1 MHGKGYLEEPL
12 RVPAGAPY
20 EWYTTTTP
28 AAPHVTQNHVPPRR
42 LASAETPPSKN
53 GCFCC
58 EGLLGPSGAPA
69 PHAGDAEDGFGGVVT
84 SMTGGAVGRRRAY
97 EEDAP
102 AGGGCCCVSEG
113 SAAPDQDPGCCR
125 PAALLLLLVALLTLF
140 LLVSGAILYT
150 NYLNL
155 KPRPH
160 LHQGESCADNFCAF
174 GATCVEDED
183 GEARCRCPEHC
194 PTLGQHPVCG
204 SDGRS
209 YVSECVLRM
218 TACQRQEHLR
228 VMHLG
233 ECDMPDP
240 CAQKQCP
247 PGARCVASADGRSAR
262 CECPAKCPAYGD
274 HVGSRPVCGSD
285 GVDYANLCQL
295 RRAACTA
302 DADITVRYHG
312 KCDPCAGLLC
322 PSPEECQLDE
332 DRNPVCRC
340 GETCPLE
347 FMPVCGSDGKTYVNE
362 CSLRQQACR
371 TQKNLR
377 IIYRGECSSGVNP
390 CAGIRCSPG
399 QECVINKFG
408 IAKCECPA
416 ECEPVLRP
424 TCGDDG
430 RTYDSVCQLKRAAC
444 LAKRRV
450 AVAHAGA
457 CGSAGPCSRHV
468 CSLGAQC
475 VEKGDGL
482 PYCECPTCPAEF
494 SPACGSDG
502 LSYDNE
508 CKLRLEAC
516 LRKKEITLLYDGLCN
531 GCESK
536 QCDFYAVCE
545 SDGSGSS
552 KCVCPQI
559 CPADVLSAV
568 CGSDG
573 RTYRSECELRI
584 HACKTQK
591 MLLVAHKG
599 DCDAC
604 LEVKCKFGAVC
615 EAGECVC
622 PGACP
627 ASKTESI
634 CASDGITYA
643 SECEMVRAGCAASQE
658 LQVEFYGECTEKL
671 VTPAPTVAPMN
682 TFAPMVVVRKGGKGP
697 GARANEVAGGKGA
710 EAEACKDIRC
720 DFDAT
725 CELGDDHFPRCTC
738 KFECPVAE
746 NKPVCASD
754 LRMYPN
760 ACAMKMEGC
769 QRQEELRLRPI
780 DLCEGMEVKPCNG
793 ATPLV
798 SPETGDEYD
807 CGSGPRRQDCPSA
820 SYCHQTP
827 NFAKCCRK
835 DAIVAQKNCEDS
847 WFGCCP
853 DGKTPA
859 LGADNVGCPSTCN
872 CNKLGSYS
880 EDQCD
885 EETGQCDC
893 RPGVGGEKC
902 DRCEPGYWG
911 LLKLSEGYLGCIPC
925 QCSSLGS
932 VRDDC
937 EQMTGRCVCKPGVT
951 GQRCTNCA
959 PGLVLGLNGCA
970 RVDPSAPRPTSCS
983 ELVCY
988 HGATCEMKAGKAEC
1002 SCRIACSEDPPTR
1015 SQTVCGN
1022 DGQTYSTECQM
1033 KQYACRYQ
1041 KEIAVQGLG
1050 SCRELGITEAPLRRW
1065 TGELSSP
1072 LYKSTRHLLPLEHY
1086 DGGSAWAKGGGHR
1099 PTPATVQVR
1108 SLLGDVCSRDLDCV
1122 VVHSRCSSNICICK
1136 EGHVESSDHLEC
1148 ISNNSR
1154 YKRGCSSQP
1163 CHNGGT
1169 CYDLDEGVFECK
1181 CQTNWTG
1188 IQCQQV
1194 AVKKEYDIPAF
1205 DGHSFVQ
1212 LKRLKAYNKFS
1223 IEIEF
1228 KTYAN
1233 DGILLYNQQKT
1244 DGTGDFISLA
1254 IVNGHVEFRYNLGN
1268 GPVVITSHEKVQLK
1282 KFHHVV
1288 ARRYHRDGV
1297 LKLDDFEDV
1306 AGQSQGSLKSLDLQE
1321 DAFIGFVP
1329 TQEKKVFENIG
1340 TSFGLIGCVRKLKI
1354 GRKVVELHAGRDALV
1369 EKTQGIRECG
1379 ENPCSVLPCLNG
1391 GTCLA
1396 IDSVSFKCACTAS
1409 FSGDTCALQVAPCA
1423 SSPCAAGSSC
1433 VELVTGFTC
1442 QCPIGKKGRTC
1453 HEVELNLPEVY
1464 TAEFQGDSFLALP
1477 KLENVARAFSFEV
1490 WFMSRAPSGL
1500 LLYDGQLVGGR
1511 GDFIS
1516 LNLVDRHVQFKFDL
1530 GSGSAN
1536 ITSPTSVTL
1545 NEWHMIRVSRVD
1557 KEGTLQVDND
1567 TIVKGSSGP
1576 PLNELNLELP
1586 FYIGGVPALSEVSRD
1601 SGVTIGLNGAIQRVV
1616 VNGEVLD
1623 DLVKRANSKRGVS
1636 HYSGPPCSGNA
1647 SPCKNGGVCHPRL
1660 NSFLCKCAPSYTG
1673 DQCQQRIGDD
1683 GLERPVKFTGETFLQ
1698 YSNKAIHKQV
1708 ASNKTLL
1715 VANASE
1721 EVDVVEE
1728 EIYEDDDEEGIE
1740 INEDDEYVYDD
1751 DDFDFFDKRRKGERN
1766 NRYELKVRTQ
1776 EDNGLLLWTN
1786 RGNTLKDDFLAI
1798 AVINGYPEISFN
1810 LGRQKN
1816 LLAIRSRVKI
1826 SDGVW
1831 HSITV
1836 QRRKRQA
1843 QISVDGST
1851 PIKGVAEQ
1859 GASLLNTNGR
1869 LWIGGAPT
1877 LPPGLPAQYY
1887 LGFRGCVTSV
1897 KVDKRPLHLVH
1908 HAENSPATHF
1918 CDAN

>member
-12 RVPAGAPY
+12 RAPAGAPY

-28 AAPHVTQNHVPPRR
+28 AAPHVTQNHVPRP
-42 LASAETPPSKN
+42 APPEPSK

-58 EGLLGPSGAPA
+58 EGLLGSPAAPRPA
-69 PHAGDAEDGFGGVVT
+69 DAEDGFGGVVT
-84 SMTGGAVGRRRAY
+84 SMTGGAVGRRHAY
-97 EEDAP
+97 EDEAT
-102 AGGGCCCVSEG
+102 GGGGNACCLPPPQN

-160 LHQGESCADNFCAF
+160 LHQGESCAENYCAF
-174 GATCVEDED
+174 GATCVEDAD
-183 GEARCRCPEHC
+183 GELRCRCPEHC

-209 YVSECVLRM
+209 YISECVLRM

-228 VMHLG
+228 VIHLG
-233 ECDMPDP
+233 ECDTPDP
-240 CAQKQCP
+240 CGQKQCP
-247 PGARCVASADGRSAR
+247 PGAKCVVSADGRSAS
-262 CECPAKCPAYGD
+262 CECPDKCPSYGD
-274 HVGSRPVCGSD
+274 HVGSRPVCGSN

-295 RRAACTA
+295 RRAACTR

-332 DRNPVCRC
+332 ERNPVCRC
-340 GETCPLE
+340 GETCSSD

-371 TQKNLR
+371 NQKKLN

-399 QECVINKFG
+399 QECAINKFG
-408 IAKCECPA
+408 IAKCECPG

-430 RTYDSVCQLKRAAC
+430 RTYDSVCLLKRSAC
-444 LAKRRV
+444 IAKRRV

-468 CSLGAQC
+468 CPYGAQC
-475 VEKGDGL
+475 VEKADGL
-482 PYCECPTCPAEF
+482 PTCECPTCSAEF
-494 SPACGSDG
+494 SPVCGSDG
-502 LSYDNE
+502 FSYDNE
-508 CKLRLEAC
+508 CKLRLESC
-516 LRKKEITLLYDGLCN
+516 ILKKEITLLYDGLCN
-531 GCESK
+531 GCEGK
-536 QCDFYAVCE
+536 QCDFYALCE
-545 SDGSGSS
+545 SDGNGNS
-552 KCVCPQI
+552 KCVCPHG
-559 CPADVLSAV
+559 CPADVSSAV

-573 RTYRSECELRI
+573 KTYRSECALRN
-584 HACKTQK
+584 HACKVQK
-591 MLLVAHKG
+591 IILVAHKG

-622 PGACP
+622 PSACP
-627 ASKTESI
+627 ISGAEPV

-643 SECEMVRAGCAASQE
+643 SECDMVKAGCAVMQE
-658 LQVEFYGECTEKL
+658 LQVEFYGECAEKL
-671 VTPAPTVAPMN
+671 ATVAP
-682 TFAPMVVVRKGGKGP
+682 TRAPPITTYAPMVVVRVGKGGKTS
-697 GARANEVAGGKGA
+697 GARANEVGKGV

-720 DFDAT
+720 DYDAT

-738 KFECPVAE
+738 KFECLGAE
-746 NKPVCASD
+746 RKPVCASD
-754 LRMYPN
+754 LRMYPS

-780 DLCEGMEVKPCNG
+780 ELCEGMEVKPCNG
-793 ATPLV
+793 DTPLI
-798 SPETGDEYD
+798 SPETGVDFD
-807 CGSGPRRQDCPSA
+807 CGSGPRRQDCPSG

-835 DAIVAQKNCEDS
+835 DAISAQKNCEDS

-859 LGADNVGCPSTCN
+859 QGEDNAGCPSTCN

-885 EETGQCDC
+885 EDSGQCDC

-902 DRCEPGYWG
+902 DRCEAGYWG
-911 LLKLSEGYLGCIPC
+911 LLKLSEGYLGCIHC
-925 QCSSLGS
+925 QCSPLGS

-937 EQMTGRCVCKPGVT
+937 EQMTGRCVCRPGVT
-951 GQRCTNCA
+951 GQRCTDCA
-959 PGLVLGLNGCA
+959 PGLVLGINGCA
-970 RVDPSAPRPTSCS
+970 KPDPFAAKPSSCG

-988 HGATCEMKAGKAEC
+988 HGATCEMKAGKPEC
-1002 SCRIACSEDPPTR
+1002 SCRIACSEDAPVR
-1015 SQTVCGN
+1015 SQTVCGS

-1041 KEIAVQGLG
+1041 KEIKVQGSG
-1050 SCRELGITEAPLRRW
+1050 SCRELGITEAPMQHW
-1065 TGELSSP
+1065 TGALSSP
-1072 LYKSTRHLLPLEHY
+1072 LYKSTRHLLPLEQF
-1086 DGGSAWAKGGGHR
+1086 GGDSAWAKNGGHK
-1099 PTPATVQVR
+1099 PTPATIQVR
-1108 SLLGDVCSRDLDCV
+1108 ALLGDSCSRDLDCV
-1122 VVHSRCSSNICICK
+1122 VVHSRCSSNVCVCK
-1136 EGHVESSDHLEC
+1136 EGHAEAPDHLEC
-1148 ISNNSR
+1148 ISNNPR
-1154 YKRGCSSQP
+1154 YKRGCSSLP

-1169 CYDLDEGVFECK
+1169 CYDLDEGLFECK
-1181 CQTNWTG
+1181 CQSNWTG
-1188 IQCQQV
+1188 VQCQQV

-1233 DGILLYNQQKT
+1233 DGILLYNQQKA

-1254 IVNGHVEFRYNLGN
+1254 IVNSHLEFRYNLGN
-1268 GPVVITSHEKVQLK
+1268 GPVVITSHEKVHLK

-1321 DAFIGFVP
+1321 DAFVGYVP
-1329 TQEKKVFENIG
+1329 TQEKKVYENIG
-1340 TSFGLIGCVRKLKI
+1340 TSLGLIGCIRKLKI
-1354 GRKVVELHAGRDALV
+1354 GRKVVELHAGRDAMV
-1369 EKTQGIRECG
+1369 EKTQGMRECG

-1396 IDSVSFKCACTAS
+1396 IDSVNFKCACNPG
-1409 FSGDTCALQVAPCA
+1409 FSGATCAVLVAPCA
-1423 SSPCAAGSSC
+1423 SSPCAAGAEC

-1442 QCPIGKKGRTC
+1442 QCPIGRKGKTC
-1453 HEVELNLPEVY
+1453 HEVESNLPEVF
-1464 TAEFQGDSFLALP
+1464 TPEFQGDSFLALP
-1477 KLENVARAFSFEV
+1477 KLENVARAFSLEV
-1490 WFMSRAPSGL
+1490 WFMSRTPSGL
-1500 LLYDGQLVGGR
+1500 LLYDGQLIGGR

-1516 LNLVDRHVQFKFDL
+1516 LNLVDKYVQFKFDL

-1536 ITSPTSVTL
+1536 ITSPHPVKL
-1545 NEWHMIRVSRVD
+1545 NEWHMIRVSRID

-1567 TIVKGSSGP
+1567 TVVKGSSGP

-1586 FYIGGVPALSEVSRD
+1586 FYIGGVPSLNEVSRD
-1601 SGVTIGLNGAIQRVV
+1601 SGVTVGLTGAIQRVM
-1616 VNGEVLD
+1616 VNGEALGD
-1623 DLVKRANSKRGVS
+1623 ILKRAISKRGVTRF
-1636 HYSGPPCSGNA
+1636 SGRPCDDKDPPCQ
-1647 SPCKNGGVCHPRL
+1647 NGGVCHPRL
-1660 NSFLCKCAPSYTG
+1660 NDFVCKCAPTFTG
-1673 DQCQQRIGDD
+1673 NQCQQKIGDD
-1683 GLERPVKFTGETFLQ
+1683 GVERPVKFTGETFLQ
-1698 YSNKAIHKQV
+1698 YSYKAIQKA
-1708 ASNKTLL
+1708 ASNQSLTS
-1715 VANASE
+1715 ANISE
-1721 EVDVVEE
+1721 EVDVEE
-1728 EIYEDDDEEGIE
+1728 EVYEDDNDEGID
-1740 INEDDEYVYDD
+1740 INEDEDDIYDE
-1751 DDFDFFDKRRKGERN
+1751 DDFEFFDERKKGERN

-1776 EDNGLLLWTN
+1776 ELNGLLLWTN
-1786 RGNTLKDDFLAI
+1786 KGNTLKDDYMAI
-1798 AVINGYPEISFN
+1798 AVVNGFPELSFN
-1810 LGRQKN
+1810 LGRQKSP
-1816 LLAIRSRVKI
+1816 LLIQSKMRV

-1831 HSITV
+1831 HNITV
-1836 QRRKRQA
+1836 QRRRRHA
-1843 QISVDGST
+1843 EIIVDKSD
-1851 PIKGVAEQ
+1851 PVRGVAEQ

-1877 LPPGLPAQYY
+1877 LPPGLPAEYY
-1887 LGFRGCVTSV
+1887 LGFRGCVTNV
-1897 KVDKRPLHLVH
+1897 KVDKRPLHLVR

-1918 CDAN
+1918 CEAN

>member
-780 DLCEGMEVKPCNG
+780 DLCEAGMEVKPCNG

-1698 YSNKAIHKQV
+1698 YSNKAIHKQ
-1708 ASNKTLL
+1708 
-1715 VANASE
+1715 
-1721 EVDVVEE
+1721 
-1728 EIYEDDDEEGIE
+1728 
-1740 INEDDEYVYDD
+1740 
-1751 DDFDFFDKRRKGERN
+1751 RKGERN